1 MICPNCR
8 KDAPTISRGL
18 RVYCTVCGA
27 PRSLLN
33 TGTPVNVA
41 GKPTKVGATLASIFG
56 WVILLGGLLTA
67 LGIGALLQAIWP
79 AAIAG
84 YVLGGF
90 IGGMS
95 LLFGLGLILGGRKL
109 RQSGEQ
115 STRSAQEEAVFALAA
130 RRGGSVTPA
139 ELARSIR
146 IPVAEADALLTAL
159 AKQPDGRVSLE
170 VEDDGTLRYF
180 VRDLIRTPRMRV
192 TESDRARVRVPT
204 GAGSTS
210 AEDAALAEADAEA
223 EREGDS
229 AERRRRR

>member
-8 KDAPTISRGL
+8 KEAPTISRGL

-41 GKPTKVGATLASIFG
+41 GRPTKAGGTLAAIFG

-67 LGIGALLQAIWP
+67 LLIGAGLQALWP

-115 STRSAQEEAVFALAA
+115 STKNAQEEAVFALAA

-180 VRDLIRTPRMRV
+180 VRDLIRAPRMRV
-192 TESDRARVRVPT
+192 EESDRARARVP
-204 GAGSTS
+204 AAPDAAS
-210 AEDAALAEADAEA
+210 ADDAALAEDEALA
-223 EREGDS
+223 ERDGAS